1 MQGAII
7 TALQNR
13 FKEFRRERK
22 SPKLESS
29 DTIPNV
35 PSIKKPEARQSP
47 NSTWMKPPPVPVGE
61 DNCSFERFC
70 SQLRDEA
77 RRMAPRKEIT
87 SKLMEATYA
96 LRRQDI
102 LISPTPIPELLKK
115 YPLLADEDEVCLTSS
130 CFLQHILILFLS
142 IYLAYNTH
150 ISTDC
155 NKCSF

>member
-1 MQGAII
+1 MTLFCWFHIVHKQGAII

-22 SPKLESS
+22 SPKLEST
-29 DTIPNV
+29 DTMPNV

-47 NSTWMKPPPVPVGE
+47 SSTWMKPPPVPAGE
-61 DNCSFERFC
+61 DKCSFERFC

-77 RRMAPRKEIT
+77 RRKAPRKEVT

-115 YPLLADEDEVCLTSS
+115 YPLLADEDEVCPTSS
-130 CFLQHILILFLS
+130 CFL
-142 IYLAYNTH
+142 
-150 ISTDC
+150 
-155 NKCSF
+155 